1 MGKKPDKPD
10 KAAAKPKK
18 VGNKK
23 AKYTLSGK
31 KVVRPGVECPRCGPG
46 YFMASHYN
54 RRTCGHCSYT
64 QFVDR
69 EGNVRGAGP
78 GGFGGP
84 QAGAP
89 GGGGVQRQSRRV
101 RRPDGEEKE

>member
-1 MGKKPDKPD
+1 MGKKPEKPV
-10 KAAAKPKK
+10 KAEKPKK
-18 VGNKK
+18 VSKKK
-23 AKYTLSGK
+23 AKYSLSGK

-69 EGNVRGAGP
+69 DGNVRGVGSSMPGAAPAG
-78 GGFGGP
+78 G
-84 QAGAP
+84 AGS
-89 GGGGVQRQSRRV
+89 VQRQSRRV
-101 RRPDGEEKE
+101 RRPGADE